1 MHSTLE
7 SDSIYNGAAYNGAGH
22 GPFDADAVR
31 LASTLATR
39 LCHDMAGLLGTLAG
53 TLDMADE
60 DPEAKELAA
69 ETMATLIARVRLLRT
84 AWGGGGGAL
93 DAGAILD
100 LAAGLPG
107 VERWRLELS
116 ALTGTLEETPARLV
130 LCLMLTALG
139 GMPRGGVMSLTTAP
153 RGGVRIGLAGKAAG
167 WPPALAAC
175 AESEAACR
183 RAAQAPGSLPAPLVC
198 LLARQAGWRIDVDGC
213 EVSLAEGLPAAL
225 PRHPTVHPP
234 HSRDG
239 A

>member
-1 MHSTLE
+1 VRRFCDGKEGQNVHSTLD
-7 SDSIYNGAAYNGAGH
+7 SDLICDDAAGL
-22 GPFDADAVR
+22 FDADAVG

-69 ETMATLIARVRLLRT
+69 ETLETLIARVRLLRT

-93 DAGAILD
+93 DAGAILE

-107 VERWRLELS
+107 IERWRLEMS

-139 GMPRGGVMSLTTAP
+139 GMPRGGIMSLAAAP
-153 RGGVRIGLAGKAAG
+153 QGGAWIGLAGKAAG
-167 WPPALAAC
+167 WPPALAQCADSDDAC
-175 AESEAACR
+175 W

-213 EVSLAEGLPAAL
+213 EARISERRPGAL
-225 PRHPTVHPP
+225 PLDPA
-234 HSRDG
+234 G